1 MENEK
6 VKVLSGFRLTIPE
19 DARQRLSIKIGEE
32 LAFAIEG
39 NRLIY
44 KVKEL
49 PDDPILSMLGL
60 TGREQRKLSEVEQAV
75 VEEIEE
81 KSKRSSN

>member
-1 MENEK
+1 MEDEK

-32 LAFAIEG
+32 LAFSMEG

-49 PDDPILSMLGL
+49 PDDPVFSMLGL
-60 TGREQRKLSEVEQAV
+60 AGREERKLSEVEQAV

>member
-1 MENEK
+1 MEDEK

-19 DARQRLSIKIGEE
+19 DARQRLSINIGEE
-32 LAFAIEG
+32 LAFAVEG
-39 NRLIY
+39 NRLVY

-49 PDDPILSMLGL
+49 PDDPVFSMLGL
-60 TGREQRKLSEVEQAV
+60 TGREKRKLSEVEHAI